1 MPKQIIWSPLS
12 EKDFENILDYLKSNW
27 DKKVVEK
34 FIEITDLLIYQISIN
49 PKQYP
54 IINKRKRIRKCVIT
68 KHNTL
73 FYRDRKDFIDILR
86 IFDTR
91 QDPKKLI
98 FK

>member
-1 MPKQIIWSPLS
+1 MNKQIIWSPLS

-34 FIEITDLLIYQISIN
+34 FIDITDQLIYQISIK

-54 IINKRKRIRKCVIT
+54 IINKSKRIRKCVIT

-86 IFDTR
+86 IFDSR

>member
-1 MPKQIIWSPLS
+1 MPKQVIWSPLS
-12 EKDFENILDYLKSNW
+12 EKDFENIIDNLKRDW
-27 DKKVVEK
+27 DNKVVEK
-34 FIEITDLLIYQISIN
+34 FIDITDQLIYQISIN

-54 IINKRKRIRKCVIT
+54 IINKSKRIRKCVIT

-73 FYRDRKDFIDILR
+73 FYRDRKDYIDILR
-86 IFDTR
+86 IFDSR

>member
-12 EKDFENILDYLKSNW
+12 ENDFIHILDYLQDNW
-27 DKKVVEK
+27 DNKVVEG
-34 FIEITDLLIYQISIN
+34 FIELVSSSLSQISVN

-54 IINKRKRIRKCVIT
+54 VIYKSKKIRKCVLT

-73 FYRDRKDFIDILR
+73 FYRHRNDCIEILR

-91 QDPKKLI
+91 QDPGKLV
-98 FK
+98 KM

>member
-12 EKDFENILDYLKSNW
+12 EKDFENILNYLKSNW
-27 DKKVVEK
+27 NQKVAEK
-34 FIEITDLLIYQISIN
+34 FIDITEQLIVEISIN

-54 IINKRKRIRKCVIT
+54 VINKSRRIRKCVIT

-73 FYRDRKDFIDILR
+73 FYRDRKNFIDILR

-91 QDPKKLI
+91 QDPIKLL

>member
-1 MPKQIIWSPLS
+1 MPKQVIWSPLS
-12 EKDFENILDYLKSNW
+12 EKDFENIIDYLKRDW
-27 DKKVVEK
+27 DNKVVEK
-34 FIEITDLLIYQISIN
+34 FIDITDQLINQISIN

-54 IINKRKRIRKCVIT
+54 IINKNKRIRKCVIT

-73 FYRDRKDFIDILR
+73 FYRDRKDYIDILR
-86 IFDTR
+86 IFDSR

>member
-1 MPKQIIWSPLS
+1 MPKQVIWSPLS
-12 EKDFENILDYLKSNW
+12 EKDFEKIIDYLKRDW
-27 DKKVVEK
+27 DNVVEK
-34 FIEITDLLIYQISIN
+34 FIDITDQLIYQISIN

-54 IINKRKRIRKCVIT
+54 IINKSKRIRKCVIT

-86 IFDTR
+86 IFDSR